1 MYRKQAGKVTPRVL
15 HIHIDR
21 VVLFLHF
28 SINSRIMKKTKKEV
42 TQYMSEILEFDIV
55 TYDYAN
61 PSYKD
66 WERPMNR
73 HFLYILENG
82 SQAYIGETNN
92 IVKRTKEHHQESD
105 YCYQFGFSRIHIITR
120 EDMDETPA
128 KHFEKML
135 ICLMRADGKYTITNR
150 SDGENTFYAR
160 KNIFEL
166 GFDELWG
173 QLAALNL
180 VKYKEFQSVLN
191 RPEYK
196 YSPYTVLT
204 EYQSRTLANIVNA
217 IRTSDSQRKQYT
229 NETRPILLE
238 GDAGTGKTVIA
249 ASLFHYL
256 KTNPEFSG
264 KKVGLV
270 YANTSTREEMQK
282 VFQFYPGNFD
292 KDMIA
297 PIDVTKQQYDII
309 ICDEAHRLRRN
320 KNLGVYITQFRKG
333 NSRLDLDDSN
343 DELDW
348 LCKNAGCLVLLYDKQ
363 QIVSPSDV
371 PYDIFAQ
378 RLEIDA
384 CGTRPVTLQDQM
396 RIRAGNN
403 YVPYIYAVLQQETT
417 AYKQFDGYDFK
428 LFDSFSDMINMLNEK
443 EKQLGLC
450 RLCGGYAWKWIAKQS
465 PTTPDISIDGV
476 DDWWNKQ
483 TKGWLRRPMAKKEM
497 GSIYTLPG
505 LDLNYAAVVIGPEL
519 YYDTSSCKIK
529 VNKKH
534 FFDNKVKRGV
544 TDEELTRFI
553 VNTYGVLMTRGI
565 YGTYVYVCDNALREY
580 LKRFIPAF

>member
-1 MYRKQAGKVTPRVL
+1 MTQ
-15 HIHIDR
+15 IHYGCVI
-21 VVLFLHF
+21 LAFPHLLPY
-28 SINSRIMKKTKKEV
+28 NKKNTKKEV
-42 TQYMSEILEFDIV
+42 MPSMSNFLEFNIV

-66 WERPMNR
+66 WERPVNR

-82 SQAYIGETNN
+82 FQAYIGETND
-92 IVKRTKEHHQESD
+92 IVQRTKNHHRESD
-105 YCYQFGFSRIHIITR
+105 YCYLFNFSRIHIITR

-128 KHFEKML
+128 KHFEKLL
-135 ICLMRADGKYTITNR
+135 ICLMRVDGKYTIANR

-160 KNIFEL
+160 KNVFEL

-173 QLAALNL
+173 QLATLDL
-180 VKYKEFQSVLN
+180 VKCKEFQSILN

-196 YSPYTVLT
+196 YSPHTVLT
-204 EYQSRTLANIVNA
+204 GSQSKTLTNLVNA
-217 IRTSDSQRKQYT
+217 IRTSNSQRKQYT
-229 NETRPILLE
+229 NDPRPILLA

-249 ASLFHYL
+249 TSLFHHL
-256 KTNPEFSG
+256 KTSLEFSG

-270 YANTSTREEMQK
+270 YSNPSTRDEIQK

-292 KDMIA
+292 KDIIA
-297 PIDVTKQQYDII
+297 PIDVTKRHYDII

-320 KNLGVYITQFRKG
+320 KNLGTYITQFRKG
-333 NSRLDLDDSN
+333 NSRLDLEHTN

-348 LCKNAGCLVLLYDKQ
+348 LCKNADCLVLLYDKQ

-371 PYDIFAQ
+371 PYDAFSQ
-378 RLEIDA
+378 RLEIET
-384 CGTRPVTLQDQM
+384 CGTRPVKLQDQM

-403 YVPYIYAVLQQETT
+403 YVPYIYAVLQQEAT
-417 AYKQFDGYDFK
+417 AYEQFDRYDFK
-428 LFDSFSDMINMLNEK
+428 LFNSFSDMVNTLNEK

-450 RLCGGYAWKWIAKQS
+450 RLCGGYAWKWLAKTS

-476 DDWWNKQ
+476 DIWWNKQ
-483 TKGWLRRPMAKKEM
+483 TKGWLRNPDSKEEM
-497 GSIYTLPG
+497 GSIYTLSG
-505 LDLNYAAVVIGPEL
+505 LDLNYAAVVIGPDI
-519 YYDTSSCKIK
+519 YYDTASGKIK
-529 VNKKH
+529 VNKTH

-544 TDEELTRFI
+544 TDKELAQFI

-565 YGTYVYVCDNALREY
+565 YGTYVYVYDDALREY
-580 LKRFIPAF
+580 LKQFIPSI